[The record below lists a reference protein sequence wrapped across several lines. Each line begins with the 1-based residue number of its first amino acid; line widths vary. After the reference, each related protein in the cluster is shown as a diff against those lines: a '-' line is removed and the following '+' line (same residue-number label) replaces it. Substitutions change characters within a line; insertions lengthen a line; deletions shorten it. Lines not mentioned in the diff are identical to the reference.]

1 MRLLKN
7 KPYEGKSEYFGPYLL
22 YSVEEGGEEKAFFAD
37 PEVHKKIQSLE
48 VKAGDE
54 VILRKIAVPDGKK
67 GKSQIIVEAVATQP
81 RINDTVCGDRFREI
95 MEQSLREAIAITGTM
110 KGVPFQNEDIQKIAS
125 CLFIART

>member
-1 MRLLKN
+1 VRLLKN
-7 KPYEGKSEYFGPYLL
+7 KPYAGKSEYGSYLL
-22 YSVEEGGEEKAFFAD
+22 YSVEVDGEERALFVD
-37 PEVHKKIQSLE
+37 VDVHNKIQDLK
-48 VKAGDE
+48 VQAGDQI
-54 VILRKIAVPDGKK
+54 VLTKTTFPDGRKI
-67 GKSQIIVEAVATQP
+67 KSQIIVEAVATQP